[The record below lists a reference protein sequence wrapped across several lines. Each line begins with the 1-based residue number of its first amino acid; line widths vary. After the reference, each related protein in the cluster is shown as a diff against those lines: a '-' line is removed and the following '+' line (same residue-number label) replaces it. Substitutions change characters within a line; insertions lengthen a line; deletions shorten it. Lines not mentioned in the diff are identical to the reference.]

1 MYLLV
6 CSSNDMYRPIIAPI
20 NTPTI
25 TTLSQ
30 VRVTHCQCSS
40 VTNSLCLRNP
50 EKVKT
55 CVVRNTRTG
64 NVSMESRAPIVPSIN
79 VLVCRVGNILV
90 TLIAIHGGYPDPMQ
104 VAEITMMVIVKNSS
118 VVFSG
123 VHS

>member
-1 MYLLV
+1 
-6 CSSNDMYRPIIAPI
+6 
-20 NTPTI
+20 
-25 TTLSQ
+25 
-30 VRVTHCQCSS
+30 
-40 VTNSLCLRNP
+40 
-50 EKVKT
+50 
-55 CVVRNTRTG
+55 
-64 NVSMESRAPIVPSIN
+64 MESRAPIVPSIN